1 MKKHL
6 IFTKFYFIKKQ
17 SKIYLGNEYLVL
29 FWFRGLANTKLFIMA
44 KAEKRESDTIMLKWR
59 LMLSGMASIPDWVT
73 WNHPDTIFIHRTKPV
88 VPRAAG
94 TGFHGF
100 IK

>member
-1 MKKHL
+1 MEKHL

-44 KAEKRESDTIMLKWR
+44 KAEKEKATQ
-59 LMLSGMASIPDWVT
+59 
-73 WNHPDTIFIHRTKPV
+73 
-88 VPRAAG
+88 
-94 TGFHGF
+94 
-100 IK
+100 